1 MLGNK
6 KKYNK
11 QRVVYVV
18 INPSL
23 FIFIPQCDSEG
34 EDDKVNNLFTNL
46 CFTSLIKKKYREKF
60 LVYKL
65 DILLREIKKNE

>member
-11 QRVVYVV
+11 RRVVYVV
-18 INPSL
+18 INRSL

-46 CFTSLIKKKYREKF
+46 CFTSVIEKSIVKNSSFINSIYFCEKLKK
-60 LVYKL
+60 
-65 DILLREIKKNE
+65 

>member
-11 QRVVYVV
+11 RRVVYVV

-46 CFTSLIKKKYREKF
+46 CFTSLIKKK
-60 LVYKL
+60 VS
-65 DILLREIKKNE
+65 